1 MFENLTSPEFRER
14 IKNDENAVV
23 IDVRTPEEWAEG
35 VIPGALLID
44 LMSPDFMEKINQL
57 DKSKTYYVYC
67 RSGGRS
73 SSACGAM
80 AQSGYN
86 CVNLLGGMMA
96 WDGEVVTPQQ

>member
-14 IKNDENAVV
+14 IQNDENAVI

-35 VIPGALLID
+35 VIPGALLIN
-44 LMSPDFMEKINQL
+44 LMSPDFMEKINEL

-80 AQSGYN
+80 AQSGYT

-96 WDGEVVTPQQ
+96 WDGEVVEPQM